1 MYTFLFSCPKTGTAV
16 EGWTMLPFTLDHF
29 VMQRCA
35 ACGGTHF
42 VTPATGQKS
51 SYPTEVGKNARHKG
65 DEGEG

>member
-1 MYTFLFSCPKTGTAV
+1 
-16 EGWTMLPFTLDHF
+16 MLPFTLDHF